1 MENLYLEHVVS
12 DIPVGRHME
21 NHLRIMHILMQ
32 VMMEMLWL
40 FIMVLLKTIRN

>member
-1 MENLYLEHVVS
+1 MVLPLKGLAVLDIQDGQHMVS
-12 DIPVGRHME
+12 L
-21 NHLRIMHILMQ
+21 LRIMHILMQ